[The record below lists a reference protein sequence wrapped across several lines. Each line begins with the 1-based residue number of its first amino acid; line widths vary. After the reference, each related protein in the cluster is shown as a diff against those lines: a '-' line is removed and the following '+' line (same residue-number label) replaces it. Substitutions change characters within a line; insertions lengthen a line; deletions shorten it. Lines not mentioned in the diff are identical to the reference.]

1 VSKRRSAIGSDPLDA
16 LLGVQ
21 SSPRPLPAGGRPRET
36 RALKSAPGRQATGR
50 EPEPRQP
57 KPPAPRDRKVRAT
70 FHVPA
75 ALVDEARSAVIAL
88 AGPPLRLTL
97 AALVETALRRE
108 LERLRKAHH
117 DGQPWPPSSAPL
129 VGGRP
134 IR

>member
-1 VSKRRSAIGSDPLDA
+1 VRKRRSAIGSDPLDA
-16 LLGVQ
+16 LLSGAS
-21 SSPRPLPAGGRPRET
+21 SSPQPRPAGGRGRET
-36 RALKSAPGRQATGR
+36 PQSRQ
-50 EPEPRQP
+50 PEP
-57 KPPAPRDRKVRAT
+57 PAARDRKVRAT

-97 AALVETALRRE
+97 AALVERALRRE

-117 DGQPWPPSSAPL
+117 DGQPWPPASAPL

-134 IR
+134 IRGR